1 MSFKTLFATIA
12 KRDLDYERVDI
23 VTAFLN
29 SLLREDV
36 YVEAPEAYR
45 EEGYV
50 WFLKPAIYGLKQS
63 PREWDST
70 IKKWLLSQD
79 FHNINADHSVF
90 VNRKKRLIITTYVDN
105 LLIVGPKGIQD
116 MHLAPLL
123 TDEECRISRLLFST
137 ADCNVDPQ
145 EIFVLRNNGPVHTD
159 PSARAHRFTRLRLHD
174 CGDLHG

>member
-1 MSFKTLFATIA
+1 MSFKTLFATIV

-50 WFLKPAIYGLKQS
+50 WFLKRAIYGLKQS

-70 IKKWLLSQD
+70 IKKWHYHKTSTTSTPATLSSS
-79 FHNINADHSVF
+79 IGRSAS
-90 VNRKKRLIITTYVDN
+90 LSLPTSIIY
-105 LLIVGPKGIQD
+105 
-116 MHLAPLL
+116 
-123 TDEECRISRLLFST
+123 
-137 ADCNVDPQ
+137 
-145 EIFVLRNNGPVHTD
+145 
-159 PSARAHRFTRLRLHD
+159 
-174 CGDLHG
+174 